1 MTEQHARNARTT
13 EGLVAELAEV
23 VAEQERLAERRADLE
38 LILAA
43 KLGAGTHEVGQ
54 LSVAVKPGSRL
65 LDASKIEKAFPP
77 EKRPELY
84 KTETKLDTKAVRA
97 HIAQVELDAYLKPAG
112 KTSVSLK

>member
-1 MTEQHARNARTT
+1 MTEQPKRNARTLD
-13 EGLVAELAEV
+13 GIVAELADV
-23 VAEQERLAERRADLE
+23 IAEQDKLAERRAMLE
-38 LILAA
+38 LILAT
-43 KLGAGTHEVGQ
+43 KLGAGTHDVGQ
-54 LSVAVKPGSRL
+54 NEVVVRPGSRS
-65 LDASKIEKAFPP
+65 LDADKIEKAFPP